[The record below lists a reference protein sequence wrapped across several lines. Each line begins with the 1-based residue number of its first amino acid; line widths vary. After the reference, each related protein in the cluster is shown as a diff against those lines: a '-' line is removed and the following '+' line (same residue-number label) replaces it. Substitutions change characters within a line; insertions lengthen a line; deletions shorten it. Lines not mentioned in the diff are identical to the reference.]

1 MAKNNNEITGKDLNN
16 VNNSG
21 GRDSSEAS
29 MEAIINTSMDG
40 RSPTSISY
48 NVDKVEFNDVFPL
61 LIDLS
66 VDSNIVTIDAK
77 SIVYKTL
84 PFNEVINTK
93 FKTYISKG

>member
-1 MAKNNNEITGKDLNN
+1 MAKNNNEITGKDFNN
-16 VNNSG
+16 VGNSG
-21 GRDSSEAS
+21 GRDSSDTS
-29 MEAIINTSMDG
+29 MEAIINTPRD
-40 RSPTSISY
+40 RSTTSISY

-77 SIVYKTL
+77 SIVYKTI